1 MWKLKYVVGRLSPN
15 RTFPTSLRLFN
26 HASTQQR
33 HPPQPSS
40 TVISQT
46 NFSRA
51 ISLTKQL
58 ILSNSHTACSSLF
71 HALTHSQAP
80 NFVSVLIVAFCE
92 LGHVQEALSVYRNVS
107 SLPLLKACNALL
119 HALVNT
125 HRFDSLWEVYGDMV
139 SRGFSPTVVSYGI
152 LMQCCCSQADSV
164 GARKLFDE
172 MLHRKIEPTVVVYT
186 IMIRVLCNE
195 SRMGDAEGV
204 FRLMRESG
212 VAPNLYTYKTLM
224 HGYGK
229 VANVI
234 RVFEL
239 YAEMLWHG
247 LHPNVVTFTTMIDIL
262 CKVVGDLKT
271 ARNCFVYMAKFG
283 VVPNAYAYN
292 SLIDGYCKAGNLS
305 EAMRWKLEMERS
317 KISPDVF
324 TYNILIKG
332 LCDLGRLEEA
342 EGLMQKMKAA
352 GVLANSVTY
361 NVMIDGYCKKGN
373 MEKAIEVCSE
383 MVERKIEPNVITYST
398 LIDGFCKNRSVNAAM
413 GMYTEMVIKGLV
425 PDVVTYTALI
435 DGHCKHGNMKEAF
448 RLLKEMLDAG
458 LTPNAITFSCLID
471 GLLKEGRTSDAIKL
485 FLEKTGAGFAGVK
498 MHSSLYSPN
507 NVTYAILVQG
517 LCKDGQ
523 IFKATKFFADMRH
536 NGFQPDMLVYVIML
550 QAHFRYKHMLD
561 VMMLHAD
568 MVKTGVVQNASVH
581 RVLSRGYQENGYL
594 RSAHLC
600 SDHLHGSFMTPSKW
614 FTPLVQRSVNKL
626 VYVPMST
633 SNRKAQFH
641 NILKPPKPNQTLKKY
656 LDGNNPTKVLLH
668 FRYLMRERTTF
679 NSIDSFT
686 FLFALKACNKKH
698 SSIHGKQLHG
708 LITKFGY
715 KDIMDNVEPDQV
727 TVTVALSACAD
738 TGALELGNSI
748 HNFIRRNGGLKI
760 DLCLNN
766 ALINMYAKC
775 GDITTARRLFD
786 STKIKDV
793 TTWTSMIVGHALH
806 GQAYEALELFS
817 EMNTGFNIVP
827 NDVTFIGVL
836 MACSHAG
843 LVEEGKQHFRSMTE
857 DYGIR
862 PREAHF
868 GCMVDL
874 LCRGGCL
881 KDAYYFIMEMPVQ
894 SNAVIWRTLLG
905 ACSLHGELELAAEAR
920 EKLLKLDPD
929 YVGDSVALSN
939 IYADKRMWNNKMIAR
954 NQIKQSRAPGCSSIE
969 VTSGVGEFVIVNNP

>member
-1 MWKLKYVVGRLSPN
+1 
-15 RTFPTSLRLFN
+15 
-26 HASTQQR
+26 
-33 HPPQPSS
+33 
-40 TVISQT
+40 
-46 NFSRA
+46 
-51 ISLTKQL
+51 
-58 ILSNSHTACSSLF
+58 
-71 HALTHSQAP
+71 
-80 NFVSVLIVAFCE
+80 
-92 LGHVQEALSVYRNVS
+92 
-107 SLPLLKACNALL
+107 
-119 HALVNT
+119 
-125 HRFDSLWEVYGDMV
+125 
-139 SRGFSPTVVSYGI
+139 
-152 LMQCCCSQADSV
+152 
-164 GARKLFDE
+164 
-172 MLHRKIEPTVVVYT
+172 
-186 IMIRVLCNE
+186 
-195 SRMGDAEGV
+195 
-204 FRLMRESG
+204 
-212 VAPNLYTYKTLM
+212 
-224 HGYGK
+224 
-229 VANVI
+229 
-234 RVFEL
+234 
-239 YAEMLWHG
+239 
-247 LHPNVVTFTTMIDIL
+247 
-262 CKVVGDLKT
+262 
-271 ARNCFVYMAKFG
+271 
-283 VVPNAYAYN
+283 
-292 SLIDGYCKAGNLS
+292 
-305 EAMRWKLEMERS
+305 
-317 KISPDVF
+317 
-324 TYNILIKG
+324 
-332 LCDLGRLEEA
+332 
-342 EGLMQKMKAA
+342 
-352 GVLANSVTY
+352 
-361 NVMIDGYCKKGN
+361 
-373 MEKAIEVCSE
+373 
-383 MVERKIEPNVITYST
+383 
-398 LIDGFCKNRSVNAAM
+398 
-413 GMYTEMVIKGLV
+413 
-425 PDVVTYTALI
+425 
-435 DGHCKHGNMKEAF
+435 
-448 RLLKEMLDAG
+448 
-458 LTPNAITFSCLID
+458 
-471 GLLKEGRTSDAIKL
+471 
-485 FLEKTGAGFAGVK
+485 
-498 MHSSLYSPN
+498 
-507 NVTYAILVQG
+507 
-517 LCKDGQ
+517 
-523 IFKATKFFADMRH
+523 
-536 NGFQPDMLVYVIML
+536 
-550 QAHFRYKHMLD
+550 
-561 VMMLHAD
+561 
-568 MVKTGVVQNASVH
+568 
-581 RVLSRGYQENGYL
+581 
-594 RSAHLC
+594 
-600 SDHLHGSFMTPSKW
+600 MTPLKW

-686 FLFALKACNKKH
+686 FLFALKACNKRH

-715 KDIMDNVEPDQV
+715 KDIVQLQTSLLKVYAEGGNLCSAHQVFDEMPTKNIVCWTSLISAYVDNHKPNKALETFRMMQMDNVEPDQV

-748 HNFIRRNGGLKI
+748 HNFIRRKGGLKI

-881 KDAYYFIMEMPVQ
+881 KDAYYFIMEMPVH